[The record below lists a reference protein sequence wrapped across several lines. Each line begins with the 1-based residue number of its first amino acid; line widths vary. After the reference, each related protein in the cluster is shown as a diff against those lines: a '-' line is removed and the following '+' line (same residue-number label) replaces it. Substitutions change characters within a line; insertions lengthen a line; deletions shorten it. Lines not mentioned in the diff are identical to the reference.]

1 MNYSLHPEASQDI
14 DNAAAYYQKQAGNAL
29 SQAFLSEFE
38 SSVERLLRYPL
49 LGSMWRKDK
58 RRFIMSRFPY
68 AIIYT
73 ATVNELRIYA
83 VAHQSR
89 HPAYWRRRK

>member
-14 DNAAAYYQKQAGNAL
+14 DDAAVYYQKQAGNIL
-29 SQAFLSEFE
+29 SQAFLSELE
-38 SSVERLLRYPL
+38 RSVERLLKHPL
-49 LGSMWRKDK
+49 LGVKWRKGK
-58 RRFIMSRFPY
+58 RRFIMVRFPY

-73 ATVNELRIYA
+73 ATDNELRIYA

-89 HPAYWRRRK
+89 HPAYWRGRK

>member
-14 DNAAAYYQKQAGNAL
+14 DDAAAYYQKQASNIL

-38 SSVERLLRYPL
+38 RSVERLLRHPL
-49 LGSMWRKDK
+49 LGAKWRKVK
-58 RRFIMSRFPY
+58 RRFIMARFPY

-73 ATVNELRIYA
+73 VSGNELRIYA
-83 VAHQSR
+83 VAHQNR
-89 HPAYWRRRK
+89 HPAYWRGRK

>member
-14 DNAAAYYQKQAGNAL
+14 DDAAAYYQKQAGNIL

-38 SSVERLLRYPL
+38 RSVERLLRYPL
-49 LGSMWRKDK
+49 LGVKWRKNN
-58 RRFIMSRFPY
+58 RRFLMARFPY

-73 ATVNELRIYA
+73 VSGNELRIYA

-89 HPAYWRRRK
+89 HPAYWRGRK